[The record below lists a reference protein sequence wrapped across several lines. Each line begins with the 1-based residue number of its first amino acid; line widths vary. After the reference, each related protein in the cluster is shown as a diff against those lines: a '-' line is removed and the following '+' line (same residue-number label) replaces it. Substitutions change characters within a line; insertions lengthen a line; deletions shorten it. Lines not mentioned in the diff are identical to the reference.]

1 MKMAIMKKVVAV
13 LSSAAMLFSTCI
25 NSSLAVIAE
34 TTSLDKLDFSV
45 NIPDDWTNTFNDWI
59 EVSENTKVY
68 FKVSDRL

>member
-45 NIPDDWTNTFNDWI
+45 NSNRQPHPNVD
-59 EVSENTKVY
+59 SALK
-68 FKVSDRL
+68 KR